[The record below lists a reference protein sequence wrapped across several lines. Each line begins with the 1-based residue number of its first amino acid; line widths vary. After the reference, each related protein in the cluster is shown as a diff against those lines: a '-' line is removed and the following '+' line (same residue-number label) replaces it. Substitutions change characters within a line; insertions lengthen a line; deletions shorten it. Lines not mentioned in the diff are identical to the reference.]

1 MQDFRNLDVWRK
13 AHELVLHTY
22 EATRRPSEHRF
33 PGLAA
38 QLRRAAAS
46 VPANIVEG
54 CGHASP
60 REFARFLQ
68 LALASAHEV
77 HYHLLLAH
85 DLAEI
90 AGYIDWGPFFQT
102 WDLAGPYPAILK
114 DPVVGEEAVRVL
126 SDGKRM
132 LRRLI
137 EGRWLTA
144 HAVVGLYPAN
154 SRGDDIVLWRD
165 D

>member
-46 VPANIVEG
+46 VPANTVEG

-85 DLAEI
+85 DLEFLPSAQFARLE
-90 AGYIDWGPFFQT
+90 ARTEQVKKMLTGLLRHVRARATP
-102 WDLAGPYPAILK
+102 PA
-114 DPVVGEEAVRVL
+114 
-126 SDGKRM
+126 
-132 LRRLI
+132 RRLS
-137 EGRWLTA
+137 T
-144 HAVVGLYPAN
+144 VT
-154 SRGDDIVLWRD
+154 RD
-165 D
+165 PSPVTRSP